1 VSRRAELISV
11 LARTATPG
19 VAQGHHQWWRRWR
32 DALAATDP
40 QLRRP
45 ETGETEPCER
55 AGVNRIIDSAGG
67 VRVGARLIEPDGVPR
82 AGVVLLHGYGAK
94 GSLDDRSPWTS
105 AGLATLKLRVRGF
118 EGSTLDTGDLHSRDG
133 GWIAQNLED
142 PERAAL
148 VGAVADVVLAV
159 RALRSLHNDAPVGIR
174 GDSLG
179 GGLAVIAAANSL
191 DDAPVHRLAV
201 GLPSL
206 GDWTLRLLGEDLM
219 GAAADAS
226 RALDRAEPEAHGL
239 IRRTLRLADAAT
251 HARRVSCPAL
261 CLLAAD
267 DPVVPP
273 ASAAAI
279 YNALG
284 SDPGMKGR
292 VLVERGHQ
300 DSTPDDLR
308 RVVAFE
314 RLATRFLD
322 PEENALTLLGESS
335 RL

>member
-1 VSRRAELISV
+1 VSHRAELISV

-32 DALAATDP
+32 DAVASAP
-40 QLRRP
+40 EEFRP
-45 ETGETEPCER
+45 PEPDERDAGDR
-55 AGVNRIIDSAGG
+55 AGVNRVLVSAGG
-67 VRVGARLIEPDGVPR
+67 VRVGARLIEPEHAPR
-82 AGVVLLHGYGAK
+82 AGVVLLHGYGAA
-94 GSLDDRSPWTS
+94 GPLDDRSPWTK

-118 EGSTLDTGDLHSRDG
+118 EGSTLDAGDLSVKDG
-133 GWIAQNLED
+133 GWIAQGLED
-142 PERAAL
+142 AERSAL
-148 VGAVADVVLAV
+148 IGAVADVILAV
-159 RALRSLHNDAPVGIR
+159 RALREHLGDAPVGLR

-179 GGLAVIAAANSL
+179 GGLAVIAAANAL

-206 GDWTLRLLGEDLM
+206 GDWTLRLLSDDLL
-219 GAAADAS
+219 GAASDAA
-226 RALDRAEPEAHGL
+226 RAIDRAAPESQGL
-239 IRRTLRLADAAT
+239 LRRTLRLADAAT

-300 DSTPDDLR
+300 DAPKEDLR

-322 PEENALTLLGESS
+322 PAKNALTLLGESS